1 MEMSKVINSNATTLV
16 WLHFR
21 TMSKSHHYNVASLA
35 IAEVEAKFGTNV
47 RIAKIW
53 HWIWR
58 KVGNDFAILDAIF
71 LDWNGIRH
79 KGGLALSCFYRY
91 FCAIVQEQIII
102 FALVRSLPAICSTF
116 NSAGV
121 KIFG

>member
-1 MEMSKVINSNATTLV
+1 MINSNATTLV
-16 WLHFR
+16 WLHFS
-21 TMSKSHHYNVASLA
+21 TMSKSDHYNVASLA
-35 IAEVEAKFGTNV
+35 IAKVEAKFGTKV

-58 KVGNDFAILDAIF
+58 KGGNDFAILDAIF
-71 LDWNGIRH
+71 LVWNGNQH

-102 FALVRSLPAICSTF
+102 FILVRSLPAIYSTF
-116 NSAGV
+116 NLAGV